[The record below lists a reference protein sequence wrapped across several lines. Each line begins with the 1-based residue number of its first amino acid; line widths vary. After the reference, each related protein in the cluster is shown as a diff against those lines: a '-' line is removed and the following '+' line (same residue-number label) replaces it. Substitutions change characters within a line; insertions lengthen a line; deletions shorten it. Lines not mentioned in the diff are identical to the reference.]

1 MSHDCSI
8 RADLS
13 ISEPHADAAVACVED
28 FVRAKNLADSNVQEL
43 FFDGHNL
50 GIYIDFYGEGGMRDD
65 GVQSLADRLS
75 AFVAE
80 PGVIEFLDHDA
91 PSTSDDA
98 LGCYWVAAGEEAK
111 RQARIRY
118 GIRQM
123 REWVHVDDFEE
134 GSLAQIESAVL
145 SQAKGA
151 PKPQAM
157 EFNFLP
163 QSFDVET
170 LLIAAKAAL
179 PTLVGQAREKLES
192 AMRAFEDATVQT
204 SWCVED
210 VAQEEADPSICM
222 SNAERRKALWI
233 FSKYYATS
241 ESDWACL
248 SQCAERVIK
257 DRTPG
262 RHIKVTLSD
271 STVRFV
277 PVEAVEK
284 ALQEDTSDFDKAINI
299 ALGIDA
305 DVNHLDVDLEH
316 HYSADGVAID

>member
-123 REWVHVDDFEE
+123 REWVHPDDFPD
-134 GSLAQIESAVL
+134 GGLAQIEHAIL
-145 SQAKGA
+145 SQAHGA
-151 PKPQAM
+151 PRPQVT
-157 EFNFLP
+157 EFSFLP

-179 PTLVGQAREKLES
+179 PALVGKVREDLEK
-192 AMRAFEDATVQT
+192 AMRVFEDATVLT
-204 SWCVED
+204 SWCVDD
-210 VAQEEADPSICM
+210 VAQDESNPSFCM
-222 SNAERRKALWI
+222 SSAERRKALWR
-233 FSKYYATS
+233 FSKHYETS
-241 ESDWACL
+241 ESDWEHL
-248 SQCAERVIK
+248 RQCAERVIK
-257 DRTPG
+257 DRTAG

-271 STVRFV
+271 RTVRFV
-277 PVEAVEK
+277 AVEAVER
-284 ALQEDTSDFDKAINI
+284 ALQEDTSDFDRAINI

-316 HYSADGVAID
+316 HYSEDGVAID